1 MVEERIYNWI
11 ALTYGEV
18 SPIERNRI
26 ANTFELYWDEFTFW
40 YAEIKTLEIH
50 KPQTR

>member
-11 ALTYGEV
+11 SEKYGDIDPSRKHE
-18 SPIERNRI
+18 I
-26 ANTFELYWDEFTFW
+26 AMTFELYWDEFTFW